1 VHPQQGWPHA
11 VEWVATAPTTPGGEV
26 RPAPAG
32 PWHYTGP
39 PRYPAVP
46 RWGFPA
52 LAWRRPTSV
61 PGVRAPVTGVP
72 AVRGRARLATVLL
85 VLTAL
90 FAGLAAAG
98 EIWRYVLL
106 LASRTG
112 ALSAGA
118 VTAAQ
123 VFTVAT
129 SVLAVVVGVAALTA
143 VLAWLFVSMRTAAGQ
158 AGVAVPRRDWR
169 VAAGLLVPG
178 VNLVLPG
185 SVLAELEHVVLHRP
199 TGARPRPGR
208 LLRLWWAAWALD
220 GLLFAGCLLW
230 TSRDGV
236 QAQADGV
243 LLHALTDLVA
253 VAVAVLTV
261 LVVRRLTRLLAPLD
275 PTRLRLMRVV
285 SVAEPPDA
293 PPARRLARPASARR

>member
-1 VHPQQGWPHA
+1 VYPQQGWPHA
-11 VEWVATAPTTPGGEV
+11 VEWVATPPTPPSGQA

-32 PWHYTGP
+32 PWLYTGP

-52 LAWRRPTSV
+52 LVWRRPTSV
-61 PGVRAPVTGVP
+61 PGARTPVTGV
-72 AVRGRARLATVLL
+72 AALRGRARLATAML

-90 FAGLAAAG
+90 FAGLAGAG
-98 EIWRYVLL
+98 EIWRYALL

-112 ALSAGA
+112 ALTAGA

-129 SVLAVVVGVAALTA
+129 SVLAMVVGVAAVAA

-169 VAAGLLVPG
+169 IAASLLVPG

-185 SVLAELEHVVLHRP
+185 AVLAELEHVVLHRP
-199 TGARPRPGR
+199 TGVRPRPGP
-208 LLRLWWAAWALD
+208 LLRLWWAAWMLG

-230 TSRDGV
+230 TLRGGV

-253 VAVAVLTV
+253 AAVAVLTV
-261 LVVRRLTRLLAPLD
+261 LVVRELTRLMAPLD

-285 SVAEPPDA
+285 SVADA
-293 PPARRLARPASARR
+293 PRPQRQVRPASARR